1 MIITRRACLFALG
14 AMLSLPLWHNARAAD
29 PTPKA
34 AISGLV
40 SRGEPSN
47 TLDPLNAQ
55 AKQGVFFGGLVIQAT
70 WSQLQPNGQNTPIVT
85 TSIDQALTLVMRYN
99 HANSTHPLAV
109 RLRVFSGCSA
119 PDWAMTLGGVGPF
132 NIVSTDPSTPSCFF
146 GPFWSNDTSVPY
158 RQAWANLVQQIA
170 DKYESHPLIHEV
182 AVTSCSTA
190 TAEPFVFPAGDI
202 PDKDKSAMI
211 AAGYTDAKHRDCLAH
226 AVDDYAG
233 WKTSRLTFPFSSFR
247 GLTQA
252 ADAAFTGKV
261 MRDCRQA
268 VGRRCVLD
276 NHGLDSVLAAHILPI
291 YALIRKMGPVIAFQS
306 LYDCEVAGPNC
317 AQKDPEGTIS
327 KGISLGAGSIELYQQ
342 PKGFPAVPAPT
353 LKQWAAM
360 FQPQ

>member
-1 MIITRRACLFALG
+1 MVITCRACLLALC
-14 AMLSLPLWHNARAAD
+14 AMLALPLLHDARAAD

-55 AKQGVFFGGLVIQAT
+55 AKQGVFFGGLVIQAL
-70 WSQLQPNGQNTPIVT
+70 WSQLQPTP
-85 TSIDQALTLVMRYN
+85 TSQIGPRNVIEQALAGVRTYN
-99 HANSTHPLAV
+99 AQNPARPLAV
-109 RLRVFSGCSA
+109 RLRVFSGCDA
-119 PDWAMTLGGVGPF
+119 PDWAKSLDGFGPF
-132 NIVSTDPSTPSCFF
+132 SIVSTASSTPSCTF
-146 GPFWSNDTSVPY
+146 GPFWRDAY
-158 RQAWANLVQQIA
+158 RTAWANLVQQLA
-170 DKYESHPLIHEV
+170 AKYDSHPLIQEV

-190 TAEPFVFPAGDI
+190 TAEPFVFPADDI
-202 PDKDKSAMI
+202 PDKDKSAMT

-233 WKTSRLTFPFSSFR
+233 WKTTRLTFPFSSFR

-276 NHGLDSVLAAHILPI
+276 NHGLAADLAPHILPI
-291 YALIRKMGPVIAFQS
+291 YALMRKMGPVIAFQT
-306 LYDCEVAGPNC
+306 LVEAPTDF
-317 AQKDPEGTIS
+317 EGTIR
-327 KGISLGAGSIELYQQ
+327 KGISFGAGSIELYQQ
-342 PKGFPAVPAPT
+342 SPGFPSVLPDT